1 MKEKIL
7 KAAKRKKAITYKG
20 KNIRM
25 TADLSAE
32 TFQAR
37 RGWSS
42 TFNLLKQNSFQPRI
56 LYPAKMSFIYDGE
69 IKYFNDIHML
79 KKFAI
84 TKPALQDIL
93 ISILHNDQHNP
104 PPQM

>member
-1 MKEKIL
+1 MNEKIL
-7 KAAKRKKAITYKG
+7 KAPRWKKTITNKG
-20 KNIRM
+20 KNIRI

-32 TFQAR
+32 IFQAR

-42 TFNLLKQNSFQPRI
+42 TFNLLKQNNFQPRI
-56 LYPAKMSFIYDGE
+56 LYPAKLSFIYDGE

-79 KKFAI
+79 KKFAT

-93 ISILHNDQHNP
+93 RPILHKDQCNS
-104 PPQM
+104 PPQK